1 MALSRRTGQ
10 RFQGSIWPGFVDA
23 MTGLLLVLMFVLTIF
38 MVIQFVLRETIAG
51 QKTELTTLGVEIAA
65 IADALGLEKQR
76 VKSLEGELGEL
87 TATLA
92 STQNEVETQSN
103 LIARLTRERDAQTAA
118 LEQATSQIT
127 AFEAQVAG
135 LLALQQQN
143 ELSIST
149 LQSEKADL
157 LSEQDRLSLAL
168 ATARSEIDVATEE
181 ARRKAAERDA
191 LNALIQSLQKQGADN
206 AVQIA
211 TQQQK
216 IDDLSTQISQ
226 AENDRLLSAAAAE
239 ELRKRLENADAE
251 LTAMTL
257 ALEEQRKKAEE
268 TLTLLAAA
276 EAAKTNVETQMA
288 DALITL
294 NAQKKDQQ
302 TLIDDLRSQN
312 ENQAEQA
319 KQAQIAL
326 AASLARQQELETRL
340 AEIQTSL
347 DETRGQDREKAQ
359 QLNDVQ
365 TQLVNALLKLD
376 EQKQTTQILS
386 DQKELIERQFADLQS
401 TLSAQDDLNGSL
413 QNLEAKLAAAL
424 AEKLSAQ
431 NDFETT
437 QQQLKA
443 ALAAKL
449 ASDQLA
455 ETRLTEA
462 AEREVL
468 LQAAREE
475 LAQKSQFADQTTEE
489 LLKAER
495 QTALLNQQVGELR
508 KQVEQLQGLLDV
520 SEAADV
526 DNKTQLQNLGQR
538 LNAAL
543 ARAATEERKRRT
555 LEEAERKRLE
565 EERNKLAS
573 QAEDLAKYKSEFFGR
588 MRAILAGQDGVKIV
602 GDRFVFSSEVLFDPG
617 QADLQSAG
625 QVEIQ
630 KVATILESV
639 MDEIP
644 DNIDWVIRVDGHT
657 DNIALSGQGQF
668 KDNWELSQARALSVV
683 RYMVTGLG
691 FPPDRLAA
699 NGFGEFQPV
708 NDANTES
715 ARAQNRRIEIKLTE
729 R

>member
-276 EAAKTNVETQMA
+276 EAAKTNVETQLA

-294 NAQKKDQQ
+294 NAQKTDQQ

-431 NDFETT
+431 NDFEIT

>member
-191 LNALIQSLQKQGADN
+191 LNALIQSLQKLGADN
-206 AVQIA
+206 AVKIA
-211 TQQQK
+211 THQQK

-276 EAAKTNVETQMA
+276 EAAKTNVETQLA

-294 NAQKKDQQ
+294 NAQKTDQQ

-326 AASLARQQELETRL
+326 AASLARQQELEARL

-376 EQKQTTQILS
+376 EQKQATQIVS
-386 DQKELIERQFADLQS
+386 EQKELIERQFAELQS
-401 TLSAQDDLNGSL
+401 ALSAQDDLSGSL

-475 LAQKSQFADQTTEE
+475 LAQKSQFVDQTTEE

-657 DNIALSGQGQF
+657 DNIALSGQGRF

-683 RYMVTGLG
+683 RYMVTGLR

>member
-1 MALSRRTGQ
+1 
-10 RFQGSIWPGFVDA
+10 
-23 MTGLLLVLMFVLTIF
+23 
-38 MVIQFVLRETIAG
+38 
-51 QKTELTTLGVEIAA
+51 
-65 IADALGLEKQR
+65 
-76 VKSLEGELGEL
+76 
-87 TATLA
+87 
-92 STQNEVETQSN
+92 
-103 LIARLTRERDAQTAA
+103 
-118 LEQATSQIT
+118 
-127 AFEAQVAG
+127 
-135 LLALQQQN
+135 
-143 ELSIST
+143 
-149 LQSEKADL
+149 
-157 LSEQDRLSLAL
+157 
-168 ATARSEIDVATEE
+168 
-181 ARRKAAERDA
+181 
-191 LNALIQSLQKQGADN
+191 LIQSLQKQGADN

-276 EAAKTNVETQMA
+276 EAAKTNVETQLA

-294 NAQKKDQQ
+294 NAQKTDQQ

-326 AASLARQQELETRL
+326 AASLARQQELEARL

-376 EQKQTTQILS
+376 EQKQATQIVS
-386 DQKELIERQFADLQS
+386 EQKELIEQQFADLQAA
-401 TLSAQDDLNGSL
+401 LSAQDDLNGSL

>member
-276 EAAKTNVETQMA
+276 EAAKTNVETQLA

-294 NAQKKDQQ
+294 NAQKTDQQ

-326 AASLARQQELETRL
+326 AASLARQQELEARL

-386 DQKELIERQFADLQS
+386 DQKELIERQFAELQS
-401 TLSAQDDLNGSL
+401 ALSAQDDLNGSL

-431 NDFETT
+431 NDFEIT

-520 SEAADV
+520 SEATDV

>member
-276 EAAKTNVETQMA
+276 EAAKTNVETQLA

-294 NAQKKDQQ
+294 NAQKTDQQ

>member
-276 EAAKTNVETQMA
+276 EAAKTNVETQLA

-294 NAQKKDQQ
+294 NAQKTDQQ

-326 AASLARQQELETRL
+326 AASLARQQELEARL

>member
-87 TATLA
+87 SATLA

-276 EAAKTNVETQMA
+276 EAAKTNVETQLA

-294 NAQKKDQQ
+294 NAQKTDQQ

-326 AASLARQQELETRL
+326 AASLARQQELEARL

-431 NDFETT
+431 NDFEIT

>member
-226 AENDRLLSAAAAE
+226 SENDRLLSAAAAE

-276 EAAKTNVETQMA
+276 EAAKTNVETQLA

-294 NAQKKDQQ
+294 NAQKTDQQ

-401 TLSAQDDLNGSL
+401 TLSAQDDLNGAL

-555 LEEAERKRLE
+555 LEEAEHKRLE

>member
-276 EAAKTNVETQMA
+276 EAAKTNVETQLA

-294 NAQKKDQQ
+294 NAQKTDQQ

-386 DQKELIERQFADLQS
+386 DQKELIERQFAHLQS

>member
-276 EAAKTNVETQMA
+276 EAAKTNVETQLA

-294 NAQKKDQQ
+294 NAQKTDQQ

-449 ASDQLA
+449 ASDQLT

>member
-1 MALSRRTGQ
+1 
-10 RFQGSIWPGFVDA
+10 
-23 MTGLLLVLMFVLTIF
+23 
-38 MVIQFVLRETIAG
+38 
-51 QKTELTTLGVEIAA
+51 
-65 IADALGLEKQR
+65 
-76 VKSLEGELGEL
+76 
-87 TATLA
+87 
-92 STQNEVETQSN
+92 
-103 LIARLTRERDAQTAA
+103 
-118 LEQATSQIT
+118 
-127 AFEAQVAG
+127 
-135 LLALQQQN
+135 
-143 ELSIST
+143 
-149 LQSEKADL
+149 
-157 LSEQDRLSLAL
+157 
-168 ATARSEIDVATEE
+168 
-181 ARRKAAERDA
+181 
-191 LNALIQSLQKQGADN
+191 
-206 AVQIA
+206 
-211 TQQQK
+211 
-216 IDDLSTQISQ
+216 
-226 AENDRLLSAAAAE
+226 
-239 ELRKRLENADAE
+239 
-251 LTAMTL
+251 
-257 ALEEQRKKAEE
+257 
-268 TLTLLAAA
+268 
-276 EAAKTNVETQMA
+276 
-288 DALITL
+288 
-294 NAQKKDQQ
+294 
-302 TLIDDLRSQN
+302 
-312 ENQAEQA
+312 
-319 KQAQIAL
+319 
-326 AASLARQQELETRL
+326 L

-386 DQKELIERQFADLQS
+386 DQKELIERQFAELQS
-401 TLSAQDDLNGSL
+401 ALSAQDDLSGSL

-437 QQQLKA
+437 QQQLKS

-475 LAQKSQFADQTTEE
+475 LAQKSQFVDQTTEE

>member
-276 EAAKTNVETQMA
+276 EAAKTNVETQLA

-294 NAQKKDQQ
+294 NAQKTDQQ

-401 TLSAQDDLNGSL
+401 TLSAQDDLNVSL

>member
-276 EAAKTNVETQMA
+276 EAAKTNVETQLA

-294 NAQKKDQQ
+294 NAQKTDQQ

-340 AEIQTSL
+340 SEIQTSL
-347 DETRGQDREKAQ
+347 DETLGQDREKAQ

-365 TQLVNALLKLD
+365 SQLVNALLKLD

-431 NDFETT
+431 NDFEIT

>member
-143 ELSIST
+143 ELSINA
-149 LQSEKADL
+149 LQTEKADL

-276 EAAKTNVETQMA
+276 EAAKTNIETQLA

-294 NAQKKDQQ
+294 NAQKTDQQ

-386 DQKELIERQFADLQS
+386 DQKELIERQFAELQS
-401 TLSAQDDLNGSL
+401 ALSAQDDLSGSL

-475 LAQKSQFADQTTEE
+475 LAQKSQFVDQTTEE

>member
-276 EAAKTNVETQMA
+276 EAAKTNVETQLA

-294 NAQKKDQQ
+294 NAQKSDQQ

>member
-87 TATLA
+87 SATLA

-276 EAAKTNVETQMA
+276 EAAKTNVETQLA

-294 NAQKKDQQ
+294 NAQKTDQQ

-326 AASLARQQELETRL
+326 AASLARQQELEARL

-386 DQKELIERQFADLQS
+386 DQKELIERQFAELQS
-401 TLSAQDDLNGSL
+401 ALSAQDDLSGSL

>member
-149 LQSEKADL
+149 LQNEKADL

-276 EAAKTNVETQMA
+276 EAAKTNVETQLA

-294 NAQKKDQQ
+294 NAQKTDQQ

-431 NDFETT
+431 NDFQTT

-520 SEAADV
+520 SEAADI

-555 LEEAERKRLE
+555 LEEAGRKRLE

>member
-276 EAAKTNVETQMA
+276 EAAKTNVETQLA

-294 NAQKKDQQ
+294 NAQKTDQQ

-413 QNLEAKLAAAL
+413 QNLEAKLTAAL

>member
-276 EAAKTNVETQMA
+276 EAAKTNVETQLA

-294 NAQKKDQQ
+294 NAQKTDQQ

-708 NDANTES
+708 NDANTGS

>member
-87 TATLA
+87 SATLA

-276 EAAKTNVETQMA
+276 EAAKTNVETQLA

-294 NAQKKDQQ
+294 NAQKTDQQ

-326 AASLARQQELETRL
+326 AASLARQQELEARL

>member
-294 NAQKKDQQ
+294 NAQKTDQQ

>member
-276 EAAKTNVETQMA
+276 EAAKTNVETQLA

-294 NAQKKDQQ
+294 NVQKTDQQ

>member
-87 TATLA
+87 SATLA

-276 EAAKTNVETQMA
+276 EAAKTNVETQLA

-294 NAQKKDQQ
+294 NAQKTDQQ

-326 AASLARQQELETRL
+326 AASLARQQELEARL

-386 DQKELIERQFADLQS
+386 DQKELIEQQFADLQS
-401 TLSAQDDLNGSL
+401 ALSAQDDLNGSL

-437 QQQLKA
+437 QQQLKS

-468 LQAAREE
+468 LQAAQEE

>member
-1 MALSRRTGQ
+1 
-10 RFQGSIWPGFVDA
+10 
-23 MTGLLLVLMFVLTIF
+23 
-38 MVIQFVLRETIAG
+38 
-51 QKTELTTLGVEIAA
+51 
-65 IADALGLEKQR
+65 
-76 VKSLEGELGEL
+76 
-87 TATLA
+87 
-92 STQNEVETQSN
+92 
-103 LIARLTRERDAQTAA
+103 
-118 LEQATSQIT
+118 
-127 AFEAQVAG
+127 
-135 LLALQQQN
+135 
-143 ELSIST
+143 
-149 LQSEKADL
+149 
-157 LSEQDRLSLAL
+157 L
-168 ATARSEIDVATEE
+168 ATARSEIDVVTEE

-226 AENDRLLSAAAAE
+226 AENHRLLSAAAAE

-276 EAAKTNVETQMA
+276 EAAKTNVETQLA

-294 NAQKKDQQ
+294 NAQKTDQQ

-326 AASLARQQELETRL
+326 AASLARQQELEARL

-386 DQKELIERQFADLQS
+386 DQKELIERQFAELQS
-401 TLSAQDDLNGSL
+401 ALSAQDDLSGSL

-437 QQQLKA
+437 QQQLKS

-475 LAQKSQFADQTTEE
+475 LAQKSQFVDQTTEE

>member
-239 ELRKRLENADAE
+239 ELRKRLQNADAE
-251 LTAMTL
+251 LTAMT
-257 ALEEQRKKAEE
+257 
-268 TLTLLAAA
+268 
-276 EAAKTNVETQMA
+276 
-288 DALITL
+288 
-294 NAQKKDQQ
+294 
-302 TLIDDLRSQN
+302 
-312 ENQAEQA
+312 
-319 KQAQIAL
+319 
-326 AASLARQQELETRL
+326 
-340 AEIQTSL
+340 
-347 DETRGQDREKAQ
+347 
-359 QLNDVQ
+359 
-365 TQLVNALLKLD
+365 
-376 EQKQTTQILS
+376 
-386 DQKELIERQFADLQS
+386 
-401 TLSAQDDLNGSL
+401 
-413 QNLEAKLAAAL
+413 
-424 AEKLSAQ
+424 
-431 NDFETT
+431 
-437 QQQLKA
+437 
-443 ALAAKL
+443 
-449 ASDQLA
+449 
-455 ETRLTEA
+455 
-462 AEREVL
+462 
-468 LQAAREE
+468 
-475 LAQKSQFADQTTEE
+475 
-489 LLKAER
+489 
-495 QTALLNQQVGELR
+495 
-508 KQVEQLQGLLDV
+508 
-520 SEAADV
+520 
-526 DNKTQLQNLGQR
+526 
-538 LNAAL
+538 
-543 ARAATEERKRRT
+543 
-555 LEEAERKRLE
+555 
-565 EERNKLAS
+565 
-573 QAEDLAKYKSEFFGR
+573 
-588 MRAILAGQDGVKIV
+588 
-602 GDRFVFSSEVLFDPG
+602 
-617 QADLQSAG
+617 
-625 QVEIQ
+625 
-630 KVATILESV
+630 
-639 MDEIP
+639 
-644 DNIDWVIRVDGHT
+644 
-657 DNIALSGQGQF
+657 
-668 KDNWELSQARALSVV
+668 
-683 RYMVTGLG
+683 
-691 FPPDRLAA
+691 
-699 NGFGEFQPV
+699 
-708 NDANTES
+708 
-715 ARAQNRRIEIKLTE
+715 
-729 R
+729 

>member
-276 EAAKTNVETQMA
+276 EAAKTNVETQLA

-294 NAQKKDQQ
+294 NAQKTDQQ

-386 DQKELIERQFADLQS
+386 YQKELIERQFADLQS

-437 QQQLKA
+437 QQQLKS

>member
-276 EAAKTNVETQMA
+276 EAAKTNVETQLA

-294 NAQKKDQQ
+294 NAQKTDQQ

-431 NDFETT
+431 NDFEIT

-625 QVEIQ
+625 RVEIQ

>member
-216 IDDLSTQISQ
+216 IDDMSTQISQ

-276 EAAKTNVETQMA
+276 EAAKTNVETQLA

-294 NAQKKDQQ
+294 NAQKTDQQ

-376 EQKQTTQILS
+376 EQKQATQIVS
-386 DQKELIERQFADLQS
+386 EQKELIEQQFADLQAA
-401 TLSAQDDLNGSL
+401 LSAQDDLNGSL

-431 NDFETT
+431 NDFEIT

-468 LQAAREE
+468 LQAAQEE
-475 LAQKSQFADQTTEE
+475 LAQKSQFVDQTTEE

>member
-276 EAAKTNVETQMA
+276 EAAKTNVETQLA

-294 NAQKKDQQ
+294 NAQKTDQQ

-326 AASLARQQELETRL
+326 AASLARQQELETRM

-386 DQKELIERQFADLQS
+386 DQKELIERQFAELQS
-401 TLSAQDDLNGSL
+401 ALSAQDDLSGSL

-437 QQQLKA
+437 QQQLKS

>member
-87 TATLA
+87 TATFA

-276 EAAKTNVETQMA
+276 EAAKTNVETQLA

-294 NAQKKDQQ
+294 NAQKTDQQ

-386 DQKELIERQFADLQS
+386 DQKEL
-401 TLSAQDDLNGSL
+401 
-413 QNLEAKLAAAL
+413 
-424 AEKLSAQ
+424 
-431 NDFETT
+431 
-437 QQQLKA
+437 
-443 ALAAKL
+443 
-449 ASDQLA
+449 
-455 ETRLTEA
+455 
-462 AEREVL
+462 
-468 LQAAREE
+468 
-475 LAQKSQFADQTTEE
+475 
-489 LLKAER
+489 
-495 QTALLNQQVGELR
+495 
-508 KQVEQLQGLLDV
+508 
-520 SEAADV
+520 
-526 DNKTQLQNLGQR
+526 
-538 LNAAL
+538 
-543 ARAATEERKRRT
+543 
-555 LEEAERKRLE
+555 
-565 EERNKLAS
+565 
-573 QAEDLAKYKSEFFGR
+573 
-588 MRAILAGQDGVKIV
+588 
-602 GDRFVFSSEVLFDPG
+602 
-617 QADLQSAG
+617 
-625 QVEIQ
+625 
-630 KVATILESV
+630 
-639 MDEIP
+639 
-644 DNIDWVIRVDGHT
+644 
-657 DNIALSGQGQF
+657 
-668 KDNWELSQARALSVV
+668 
-683 RYMVTGLG
+683 
-691 FPPDRLAA
+691 
-699 NGFGEFQPV
+699 
-708 NDANTES
+708 
-715 ARAQNRRIEIKLTE
+715 
-729 R
+729 

>member
-276 EAAKTNVETQMA
+276 EAAKTNVETQLA

-294 NAQKKDQQ
+294 NAQKTDQQ

-431 NDFETT
+431 NDFQTT

-520 SEAADV
+520 SEAADI

-555 LEEAERKRLE
+555 LEEAGRKRLE

>member
-276 EAAKTNVETQMA
+276 EAAKTNVETQLA

-294 NAQKKDQQ
+294 NAQKTDQQ

-376 EQKQTTQILS
+376 EQKQATQIVS
-386 DQKELIERQFADLQS
+386 EQKELIERQFADLQAA
-401 TLSAQDDLNGSL
+401 LSAQDDLNGSL

-431 NDFETT
+431 NDFEIT

-468 LQAAREE
+468 LQAAQEE

-565 EERNKLAS
+565 EERDKLAS

>member
-87 TATLA
+87 SATLA

-276 EAAKTNVETQMA
+276 EAAKTNVETQLA

-294 NAQKKDQQ
+294 NAQKTDQQ

-437 QQQLKA
+437 QQQLKS

-475 LAQKSQFADQTTEE
+475 LAQKSQFVDQTTEE

>member
-87 TATLA
+87 SATLA

-276 EAAKTNVETQMA
+276 EAAKTNVETQLA

-294 NAQKKDQQ
+294 NAQKTDQQ

-376 EQKQTTQILS
+376 EQKQATQIVS
-386 DQKELIERQFADLQS
+386 EQKELIEQQFADLQAA
-401 TLSAQDDLNGSL
+401 LSAQDDLNGSL

-431 NDFETT
+431 NDFEIT

>member
-276 EAAKTNVETQMA
+276 EAAKTNVETQLA

-294 NAQKKDQQ
+294 NAQKTDQQ

-386 DQKELIERQFADLQS
+386 DQKELIERQFAELQS
-401 TLSAQDDLNGSL
+401 ALSAQDDLSGSL

-437 QQQLKA
+437 QQQLKS

-625 QVEIQ
+625 RVEIQ

>member
-294 NAQKKDQQ
+294 NAQKTDQQ

-565 EERNKLAS
+565 EERNKLDS

>member
-276 EAAKTNVETQMA
+276 EAAKTNVETQLA

-294 NAQKKDQQ
+294 NAQKTDQQ

-326 AASLARQQELETRL
+326 AASLARQQELEARL

-386 DQKELIERQFADLQS
+386 DQKELIERQFAELQS
-401 TLSAQDDLNGSL
+401 ALSAQDDLSGSL

-437 QQQLKA
+437 QQQLKS

-475 LAQKSQFADQTTEE
+475 LAQKSQFVDQTTEE

>member
-276 EAAKTNVETQMA
+276 EAAKTNVETQLA

-294 NAQKKDQQ
+294 NAQKTDQQ

-401 TLSAQDDLNGSL
+401 TLSAQDDLNGAL

-449 ASDQLA
+449 ASDELA

>member
-276 EAAKTNVETQMA
+276 EAAKTNVETQLA

-294 NAQKKDQQ
+294 NAQKTDQQ

-401 TLSAQDDLNGSL
+401 KLSAQDDLNGSL

-630 KVATILESV
+630 KVAIILESV